1 MVMDMSATT
10 PRAVRI
16 TNQGSIRTL
25 TLSRPDV
32 RNAFNDEVIAE
43 LKTAFIEAGLAA
55 DVRCVVL
62 AAEGPAFCAGADLNW
77 MRRMADYT
85 RDENLADAG
94 QLAAMLRA
102 IYECPKPTI
111 ARVQGDVFAGGVGL
125 VAACDMAVSVDTAT
139 YCLSEVKLGL
149 IPATISPYV
158 IRAIGARA
166 SHRYFLTAE
175 RFSAAEAHRVGL
187 IHEVVA
193 ADALDAKVAEL
204 TSALVSASPNAVRAC
219 KRLVQDVAER
229 DIDDA
234 LVAHTVAGIAD
245 IRSSA
250 EGKEGV
256 QSFLQKRKP
265 SWLL

>member
-1 MVMDMSATT
+1 MPNLIISKSNSITT
-10 PRAVRI
+10 I
-16 TNQGSIRTL
+16 

-43 LKTAFIEAGLAA
+43 LKAAFDAVGQAS

-85 RDENLADAG
+85 REENLADAG
-94 QLAAMLRA
+94 QLAAMLRS
-102 IYECPKPTI
+102 IYECPKPTV

-158 IRAIGARA
+158 IRAMGARA

-175 RFSAAEAHRVGL
+175 RFNAVEAHRIGL
-187 IHEVVA
+187 VQEVVSA
-193 ADALDAKVAEL
+193 ADLDAKVAEL
-204 TSALVSASPNAVRAC
+204 TDALVSASPNAVRAC

-229 DIDDA
+229 EINEA
-234 LVAHTVAGIAD
+234 LIAQTVAGIAD
-245 IRSSA
+245 IRSSD

-265 SWLL
+265 NWVSTKT